1 MPSFFARL
9 SEGLHRASE
18 HLLLV
23 LVPILFA
30 LLDTNKITAIT
41 TFDGGHI
48 GFKLGLPL
56 SVITVWQFVS
66 VPNSGVS
73 VNTGLPIELL
83 PFVFL
88 TVPLLVIAQAAI
100 QAGYF
105 GSLSNALDDEPY
117 AFLLNSRTYFLSF
130 LVLTAIPYLVLVPL
144 AVGVFGVGSLTG
156 SLSGAALLLILPALG
171 IFLIVAYLFYGTPYL
186 IVLRDGR
193 LVDAARASY
202 ALAIEGGPYLTYA
215 IGFSLFV
222 FVVSPVAT
230 GIVVNVPALGLLV
243 GILAGGFIGL
253 GLNFAT
259 MQFFADIA
267 PSTPTDLDS
276 DRERTNQPF

>member
-1 MPSFFARL
+1 MPSFLTRL
-9 SEGLHRASE
+9 SAGMSRASE
-18 HLLLV
+18 HLVLV

-48 GFKLGLPL
+48 GFKLGFPL

-88 TVPLLVIAQAAI
+88 TVPLLVIAQATI

-105 GSLSNALDDEPY
+105 GSLSNALDGNPY
-117 AFLLNSRTYFLSF
+117 AFLQNSRTYFLPF
-130 LVLTAIPYLVLVPL
+130 LVLTTIPFLVLLPL
-144 AVGVFGVGSLTG
+144 AVGVFGVESLTG
-156 SLSGAALLLILPALG
+156 SLSGAALLVLLPG
-171 IFLIVAYLFYGTPYL
+171 MVIFLIVAYLFYGTPYL
-186 IVLRDGR
+186 IVIRDRG

-222 FVVSPVAT
+222 FAVSPVAT
-230 GIVVNVPALGLLV
+230 GIVVNVPVLGLLV

-259 MQFFADIA
+259 MQFFAD
-267 PSTPTDLDS
+267 LDS
-276 DRERTNQPF
+276 ASTADRPDQENTNPQY